1 MQMRHNAI
9 VTKCK
14 WDKMQKWQ
22 NAKIPNIS
30 NPNPIQNYAVHRFS
44 SACYE

>member
-1 MQMRHNAI
+1 MQMRHIAI

-22 NAKIPNIS
+22 NAKIPNTS
-30 NPNPIQNYAVHRFS
+30 NQKPPNYAVYRYS
-44 SACYE
+44 SAHIV